1 MESGRQVR
9 REGDVIIS
17 SSWKSS
23 FINRS
28 KLVQSW
34 VRRILV
40 PCLRRGVI
48 LEILLF
54 DIASGTPNGGVF
66 GGAVGEQGGAKD
78 KCVSEG
84 VTLIRCPGLRGRRR
98 KMVRCR
104 FRK

>member
-1 MESGRQVR
+1 MGCGRQVR
-9 REGDVIIS
+9 REGDVIIF
-17 SSWKSS
+17 SSWESS

-54 DIASGTPNGGVF
+54 DIASGTPIGGVF
-66 GGAVGEQGGAKD
+66 GGAVGEQGGGQRQMCK
-78 KCVSEG
+78 
-84 VTLIRCPGLRGRRR
+84 
-98 KMVRCR
+98 
-104 FRK
+104 

>member
-1 MESGRQVR
+1 M
-9 REGDVIIS
+9 IIF
-17 SSWKSS
+17 SSWESS

-54 DIASGTPNGGVF
+54 DIASGTPIGGCLWGCR
-66 GGAVGEQGGAKD
+66 GGTRGAKD